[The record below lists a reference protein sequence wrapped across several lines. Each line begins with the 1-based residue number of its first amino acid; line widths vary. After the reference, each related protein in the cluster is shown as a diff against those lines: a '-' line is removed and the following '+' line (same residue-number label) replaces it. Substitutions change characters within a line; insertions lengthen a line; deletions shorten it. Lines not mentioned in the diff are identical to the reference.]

1 MIGDKQKS
9 IFAWNKA
16 ININLTE
23 GLSMNYSVLLLQTA
37 RVMFQAVM
45 GDINIKLKKFC
56 IRSKLEKNLTT
67 DMLMEQRR
75 NTMA

>member
-1 MIGDKQKS
+1 
-9 IFAWNKA
+9 
-16 ININLTE
+16 
-23 GLSMNYSVLLLQTA
+23 MNYSVLLLQTA

-75 NTMA
+75 NTMAWERPSVQYSVLDALFSL